1 MKMNEDSKLTWL
13 KRVLLFKIVIV
24 ALLFG
29 LPTWIGTEAFL
40 QMLGETIPDPPFY
53 MRMVGA
59 TQIGLVFLYWFAYQN
74 PVQNRDIVRYAVIDN
89 GVAFV
94 TMVVYAFTIGI
105 TNPTIWLSMAL
116 VLFFAIAFYV
126 LTPKAA

>member
-1 MKMNEDSKLTWL
+1 MNETTKLTWL

-29 LPTWIGTEAFL
+29 LPTWLGTESFL
-40 QMLGETIPDPPFY
+40 KMLGETIPNPPFY
-53 MRMVGA
+53 MRIFCA
-59 TQIGLVFLYWFAYQN
+59 TQIGLIFLYWFAYQN
-74 PVQNRDIVRYAVIDN
+74 PVKNRDMVRYAVIDN

-94 TMVVYAFTIGI
+94 TLIVYAFIVGI
-105 TNPTIWLSMAL
+105 TNPTVWLSVAL

>member
-1 MKMNEDSKLTWL
+1 MNEETKLNWL

-29 LPTWIGTEAFL
+29 LPTWIGTTSFL
-40 QMLGETIPDPPFY
+40 QLLGETIPDPPFY
-53 MRMVGA
+53 MRIFGA
-59 TQIGLVFLYWFAYQN
+59 TQIGLVFLYWFAYQD
-74 PVQNRDIVRYAVIDN
+74 PVKNRDIVRYAVIDN

-94 TMVVYAFTIGI
+94 TLVVYAFTIGI
-105 TNPTIWLSMAL
+105 SNPTIWLSMAM
-116 VLFFAIAFYV
+116 VLFFAIAFYM